1 MELLVPGLILV
12 ALMVWASTRI
22 KKNAAA
28 AFDAET
34 VDSEHFVIQK
44 PEGFLHVL
52 NDSSGL
58 AFRSYSKDFGK
69 VGDRDVRRATI
80 EIERNVGSGIDQM
93 KESIETQAES
103 ITAFEAYLDGG
114 EKAAWLISTEIAD
127 GGEFEISR
135 KLVTRS
141 TDVWEARG
149 TVLAEHRDEFAEII
163 EGALESVRIK

>member
-34 VDSEHFVIQK
+34 VENEFFVIRK

-58 AFRSYSKDFGK
+58 AFRSYPKEFGK

-80 EIERNVGSGIDQM
+80 EIERNVGTTVDEM
-93 KESIETQAES
+93 KERIETSAES
-103 ITAFEAYLDGG
+103 ISSFEAYLDGG
-114 EKAAWLISTEIAD
+114 EKAAWLITTEIID
-127 GGEFEISR
+127 GGEFEVSR
-135 KLVTRS
+135 KLVKRGA
-141 TDVWEARG
+141 DVWEARG
-149 TVLAEHRDEFAEII
+149 TVLSDHRGELAETI
-163 EGALESVRIK
+163 EGALDSVRVK